1 MSPLSPSDADMVNE
15 MPRSEDHTA
24 LLNFLAPLE
33 AQRLADDC
41 QTVMVAVDEVVLT
54 EGSPGDFMAFVISG
68 KLAVKK
74 TAAFPGRFILLAEIE
89 RGGMVGEGA
98 VVCGDNHGATVVAL
112 EKSELLVLSREHLR
126 RLIST
131 EQVLALKLLTRIV
144 QVTRQR
150 LNSAGAR
157 LSWIL

>member
-1 MSPLSPSDADMVNE
+1 
-15 MPRSEDHTA
+15 
-24 LLNFLAPLE
+24 
-33 AQRLADDC
+33 
-41 QTVMVAVDEVVLT
+41 
-54 EGSPGDFMAFVISG
+54 
-68 KLAVKK
+68 
-74 TAAFPGRFILLAEIE
+74 
-89 RGGMVGEGA
+89 MVGEGA